1 MDVRTYL
8 KDRVLFLDGGTGTLL
23 QRAGLAPSQRPEE
36 WNLTHKDEVK
46 AIARAY
52 YDGGSNVVCTN
63 TFGANSLHFEREK
76 LTEIITAAVDIVK
89 QAQVESAGGQEK
101 FAALDIGPCGRL
113 LKPMGDL
120 DFEDAV
126 AVFAETVRIGVA
138 CGVDLILI
146 ETMTDSYETKAALLA
161 AKENCDLPVFVS
173 NAYGADGRLLNGA
186 DPESM
191 VALLEGMGADAIG
204 ANCSLGPDQLRPVV
218 ERLLAAASVPV
229 LLKPNAGIPHSEKGV
244 TVFDVSPEQFGESVA
259 RQIEDGV
266 RIAGGCCGTTPE
278 HIKALIESANNIV
291 VKPIEPKHFCRISS
305 YTHAVTLGDEAI
317 LIGERINPTGKKRF
331 QQALR
336 EGDLEFVLQ
345 EGLKQQE
352 KGVAVLDVNVGLAD
366 VDEASLLTETVCA
379 LQRVTDLPLQID
391 TANPAAMERA
401 LRRYNGKALINS
413 VNGTA
418 ESMNAV
424 FPLLKK
430 YGGVAVALTLDE
442 GGIPPTAEG
451 RIRIARSILAKAE
464 QYGID
469 PKDLIFDPLAMTV
482 SADKN
487 AATVTL
493 ECLKRLRQMG
503 CKTSLGVSNISFG
516 LPRRDTV
523 NAVFF
528 AAALEQGLSAAIM
541 NPHSTE
547 MMKVYY
553 AHRLLRGRDENCAD
567 YIAFAATLPV
577 LGESGPA
584 QSPLAPPL
592 SPLQTAVCKGLKQEA
607 GQITRELLDTL
618 PPLTIVNDEIIP
630 ALDRVGKGFEEKT
643 VFLPQLLMSAE
654 AAKEA
659 FEQIKAALSTASSP
673 AEKGPVVMAT
683 VQGDVHDIG
692 KNIVKLLLENYG
704 FTVIDLGKDVP
715 PDTVVRTVVEHRAPL
730 VSLSALMTTT
740 VPAMEQTIR
749 LLRAAVP
756 QCKIIVG
763 GAVLTEQYA
772 ASIGADAYGKDAM
785 AAVRYAERILS

>member
-1 MDVRTYL
+1 
-8 KDRVLFLDGGTGTLL
+8 
-23 QRAGLAPSQRPEE
+23 
-36 WNLTHKDEVK
+36 
-46 AIARAY
+46 
-52 YDGGSNVVCTN
+52 
-63 TFGANSLHFEREK
+63 
-76 LTEIITAAVDIVK
+76 
-89 QAQVESAGGQEK
+89 
-101 FAALDIGPCGRL
+101 
-113 LKPMGDL
+113 
-120 DFEDAV
+120 
-126 AVFAETVRIGVA
+126 
-138 CGVDLILI
+138 
-146 ETMTDSYETKAALLA
+146 
-161 AKENCDLPVFVS
+161 
-173 NAYGADGRLLNGA
+173 
-186 DPESM
+186 
-191 VALLEGMGADAIG
+191 
-204 ANCSLGPDQLRPVV
+204 
-218 ERLLAAASVPV
+218 
-229 LLKPNAGIPHSEKGV
+229 
-244 TVFDVSPEQFGESVA
+244 
-259 RQIEDGV
+259 
-266 RIAGGCCGTTPE
+266 
-278 HIKALIESANNIV
+278 
-291 VKPIEPKHFCRISS
+291 
-305 YTHAVTLGDEAI
+305 
-317 LIGERINPTGKKRF
+317 
-331 QQALR
+331 
-336 EGDLEFVLQ
+336 
-345 EGLKQQE
+345 
-352 KGVAVLDVNVGLAD
+352 
-366 VDEASLLTETVCA
+366 
-379 LQRVTDLPLQID
+379 
-391 TANPAAMERA
+391 MERA

-659 FEQIKAALSTASSP
+659 FEQIKAARGKRSR
-673 AEKGPVVMAT
+673 GN
-683 VQGDVHDIG
+683 GDG
-692 KNIVKLLLENYG
+692 AGRRSRY
-704 FTVIDLGKDVP
+704 
-715 PDTVVRTVVEHRAPL
+715 RQEHR
-730 VSLSALMTTT
+730 
-740 VPAMEQTIR
+740 
-749 LLRAAVP
+749 
-756 QCKIIVG
+756 KIIVG
-763 GAVLTEQYA
+763 KL
-772 ASIGADAYGKDAM
+772 
-785 AAVRYAERILS
+785 RIYRD